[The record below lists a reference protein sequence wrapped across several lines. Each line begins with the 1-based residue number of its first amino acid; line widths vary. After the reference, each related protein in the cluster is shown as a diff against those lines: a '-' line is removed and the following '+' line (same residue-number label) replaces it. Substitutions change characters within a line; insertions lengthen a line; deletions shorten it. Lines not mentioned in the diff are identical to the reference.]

1 MVDYEQ
7 IIENIGHSLN
17 ELTIE
22 FDINEAMDKMVLREV
37 PKSELKALGE
47 HNVKQNFI
55 NGTFKMKLSDDVI
68 VDADTLS
75 KYCIE
80 NNIKQPVLF
89 INPNIKYVR
98 WVLTEDFIIPQIK
111 SLIKRHL
118 VNNNDMNL
126 EEAKR
131 ALIKKDIKIKEVEG
145 YIRELPVKTSDC
157 IQEGKFYIQA
167 TGDKFIT
174 HKLIDE
180 TITEL
185 KEEKRK
191 FINSKIKR
199 DRRNAGLYS
208 VFVIF
213 ISTLWSINN
222 YCGVIPSWLSV
233 IIGIILNIVPLAI
246 LQIINYSFMQSVFNR
261 VKAERKYEKEFNEQV
276 V

>member
-89 INPNIKYVR
+89 VTPI
-98 WVLTEDFIIPQIK
+98 
-111 SLIKRHL
+111 
-118 VNNNDMNL
+118 
-126 EEAKR
+126 
-131 ALIKKDIKIKEVEG
+131 
-145 YIRELPVKTSDC
+145 
-157 IQEGKFYIQA
+157 
-167 TGDKFIT
+167 
-174 HKLIDE
+174 
-180 TITEL
+180 
-185 KEEKRK
+185 
-191 FINSKIKR
+191 
-199 DRRNAGLYS
+199 
-208 VFVIF
+208 
-213 ISTLWSINN
+213 
-222 YCGVIPSWLSV
+222 
-233 IIGIILNIVPLAI
+233 
-246 LQIINYSFMQSVFNR
+246 
-261 VKAERKYEKEFNEQV
+261 
-276 V
+276 